1 MRLDRC
7 NLLIILLSL
16 FLIIVRIASTYPSVV
31 VTGQAMPNLS
41 YILKCNIRGY
51 YIGN

>member
-1 MRLDRC
+1 MRLDRY

-16 FLIIVRIASTYPSVV
+16 FLIIVRIASIYPSVV
-31 VTGQAMPNLS
+31 ITGRAMPNS
-41 YILKCNIRGY
+41 SCMLKCNIRGY